1 MSRQLTDS
9 GDSGQEILFLTDS
22 FLPHAGG
29 SRVYYF
35 NLYKRLADKLGLRVR
50 ILTKKVEGWQ
60 EFDQAQASENLQI
73 TRRFKPLATWRY
85 SELPKGV
92 LPLPETLWRT
102 LKGHHPVLHAGDLFP
117 PGLICLA
124 LKKLLRTPY
133 LAYCHGEEIT
143 QTDRYQN
150 QPRIRD
156 RIYRSANA
164 IVAASEFAR
173 QNLLRIGISAER
185 IHKITPGVDCSR
197 FSPRPPKEA
206 LVRQFGLSGKTVLLT
221 VARLWPRKGHDV
233 LLRAIARIC
242 ESFPNLHYL
251 VVGKGPEKE
260 NLERLAQELN
270 ISSLV
275 TFVGYVPEQGLPD
288 YYNLSNIFAMPNRE
302 ESNGDIEGFGIVF
315 LEAGASGSPV
325 LGGRSGGASE
335 AIREDVTGFLVDP
348 ESVEEIAES
357 LRALMGNS
365 ELRAKLG
372 EAGRRRAVTEFDW
385 DSRAESL
392 WQVNHEIS
400 ARAKA
405 AR

>member
-1 MSRQLTDS
+1 
-9 GDSGQEILFLTDS
+9 
-22 FLPHAGG
+22 
-29 SRVYYF
+29 
-35 NLYKRLADKLGLRVR
+35 
-50 ILTKKVEGWQ
+50 
-60 EFDQAQASENLQI
+60 
-73 TRRFKPLATWRY
+73 
-85 SELPKGV
+85 
-92 LPLPETLWRT
+92 
-102 LKGHHPVLHAGDLFP
+102 
-117 PGLICLA
+117 
-124 LKKLLRTPY
+124 
-133 LAYCHGEEIT
+133 
-143 QTDRYQN
+143 
-150 QPRIRD
+150 
-156 RIYRSANA
+156 
-164 IVAASEFAR
+164 
-173 QNLLRIGISAER
+173 
-185 IHKITPGVDCSR
+185 
-197 FSPRPPKEA
+197 
-206 LVRQFGLSGKTVLLT
+206 VRQFGLSGKTVLLT